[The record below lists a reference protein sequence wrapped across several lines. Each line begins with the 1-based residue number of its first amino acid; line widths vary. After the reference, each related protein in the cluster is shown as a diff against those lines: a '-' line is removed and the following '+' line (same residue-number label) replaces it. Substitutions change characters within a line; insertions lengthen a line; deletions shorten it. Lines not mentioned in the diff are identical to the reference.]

1 MAGSLA
7 LIFSQ
12 QLRSSDHNIGQFRR
26 AQRHAPGLA
35 EDDRRSQSTAVIAR
49 PTLAVVAGRPQVS
62 FLLQPNVDRSAVVL
76 LNCSERFAADVE
88 HPKKSQRNEK
98 ILYAI
103 AAVRKLSVCVR
114 VSGEGNGGKVCPL
127 AAMPAP
133 SETQQPHN
141 VGLFQ
146 LPLHHHPPILTSAKD
161 VFCNPQARESPACA
175 HRKRN
180 RQRPATHCRRLRR
193 SYPQAS
199 RCSRLVSAP
208 PGVRINDSQWR
219 GRCPKSKRERA
230 SKPT

>member
-49 PTLAVVAGRPQVS
+49 PTLAVVAGRPQAS

-114 VSGEGNGGKVCPL
+114 VSGEGNGGKFVLSRRCRL
-127 AAMPAP
+127 QARLN
-133 SETQQPHN
+133 SR
-141 VGLFQ
+141 
-146 LPLHHHPPILTSAKD
+146 ITSAS
-161 VFCNPQARESPACA
+161 FNFRFTTTP
-175 HRKRN
+175 
-180 RQRPATHCRRLRR
+180 R
-193 SYPQAS
+193 S
-199 RCSRLVSAP
+199 
-208 PGVRINDSQWR
+208 
-219 GRCPKSKRERA
+219 
-230 SKPT
+230 